1 MLFGEEKIEERSES
15 DRKQSTE
22 SQNKETGV
30 SITILIAEI
39 LRNSFLSK
47 LSAYGLKTSS
57 KRCEIVLEKND
68 QWRHPLTPALQHKII
83 LLSRG
88 FIYVN

>member
-1 MLFGEEKIEERSES
+1 MLFGEEKIEERSQS
-15 DRKQSTE
+15 DRK
-22 SQNKETGV
+22 TGV

-39 LRNSFLSK
+39 LRNSLLSK